1 LPKKSFE
8 SNKIQSTRLD
18 AMQHALMEAPGKE
31 NLLQD
36 YFNEAVAVGQVQ
48 QAVRFL
54 DGLIDKN
61 PWNHSIRRML
71 IALLLEQKNYPA
83 AMDGIETMMAFS
95 TPDDALIDAALAVR
109 EHLGPTSVEK
119 GPFSKTAISLCM
131 IVRDE
136 QAFLGPCLNAAKSL
150 VDEIIVV
157 DTGSKDRSADIARI
171 YGAQVYH
178 EMWREDFALARN
190 NSLDKARGNW
200 ILILDADE
208 IIAPQDFEALRRMV
222 ASDGKTA
229 WAYSLQTRNYINLA
243 NAMDW
248 QANDRSYP
256 QHEAG
261 IGWFPTNKVR
271 LFPNIDAIRFDYP
284 VHEMVDAR
292 VEGAG
297 LTIRSCPVPV
307 HHYGHL
313 NEAKNLR
320 KAETY
325 FKLGC
330 AKLDQLGNDIVAL
343 RELAVQAGQLG
354 LWTEAIDL
362 WQRLLVIR
370 PGYGEA
376 YANLAGAHWQ
386 LGQFDRGVDA
396 SKKAI
401 QANPDRKEGHY
412 NLAVNLIMK
421 GAAEEA
427 AAVLERLLEKHD
439 RYLPARFMLAAVGCI
454 THPHGKGMALLS
466 VLEREMSPQA
476 LCIAVEDLVK
486 KLEDSGRSQDAH
498 ALKTSAV
505 MTK

>member
-1 LPKKSFE
+1 
-8 SNKIQSTRLD
+8 
-18 AMQHALMEAPGKE
+18 
-31 NLLQD
+31 
-36 YFNEAVAVGQVQ
+36 
-48 QAVRFL
+48 
-54 DGLIDKN
+54 
-61 PWNHSIRRML
+61 
-71 IALLLEQKNYPA
+71 
-83 AMDGIETMMAFS
+83 
-95 TPDDALIDAALAVR
+95 
-109 EHLGPTSVEK
+109 
-119 GPFSKTAISLCM
+119 M

-136 QAFLGPCLNAAKSL
+136 QAFLGPCLNAVKSL

-178 EMWREDFALARN
+178 ERWREDFALARN

-208 IIAPQDFEALRRMV
+208 IIAPLDFEALRRMV

-292 VEGAG
+292 VEAAG
-297 LTIRSCPVPV
+297 FTIRRCPVPV

-313 NEAKNLR
+313 NEAKNQR

-325 FKLGC
+325 FELGYD
-330 AKLDQLGNDIVAL
+330 KLDQLGDDVVAL

-354 LWTEAIDL
+354 LWAEAIDL
-362 WQRLLVIR
+362 WQRLLAIR
-370 PGYGEA
+370 PGYHEA

-386 LGQFDRGVDA
+386 LGQYDRGVA
-396 SKKAI
+396 FSKKAI
-401 QANPDRKEGHY
+401 QSNPDFKEGHY

-421 GAAEEA
+421 GAADEA
-427 AAVLERLLEKHD
+427 AAVLERLLEEHD
-439 RYLPARFMLAAVGCI
+439 RYLPARFMLAAVRCI
-454 THPHGKGMALLS
+454 TRQNEKGRAQFS
-466 VLEREMSPQA
+466 VLEKEMSPQA
-476 LCIAVEDLVK
+476 LCLAVQDLVK
-486 KLEDSGRSQDAH
+486 KLEDSGRSDDAH
-498 ALKTSAV
+498 ALKTSAGI
-505 MTK
+505 TK